1 MRLAGIITEYDPFHA
16 GHAWQL
22 RRARELGAQV
32 IAVCMSEDLTQR
44 GSAALLPPAV
54 AAKEAGPPRSA
65 KETAHSSTSAAA
77 STAPR
82 LRKVRFMVNILTFPL
97 SRRPGGAGRLL

>member
-22 RRARELGAQV
+22 RRARELGAEA

-44 GSAALLPPAV
+44 GSAALLPVAV
-54 AAKEAGPPRSA
+54 LAQGVGSETFGGYYDNTDVYNKLAA
-65 KETAHSSTSAAA
+65 
-77 STAPR
+77 
-82 LRKVRFMVNILTFPL
+82 
-97 SRRPGGAGRLL
+97 LLEIQ

>member
-1 MRLAGIITEYDPFHA
+1 MEPIRFQEAGRFSGNKLEKGGKNMRLAGIITEYDPFHT

-22 RRARELGAQV
+22 RRARELVAQV

-54 AAKEAGPPRSA
+54 
-65 KETAHSSTSAAA
+65 
-77 STAPR
+77 R
-82 LRKVRFMVNILTFPL
+82 L
-97 SRRPGGAGRLL
+97 

>member
-22 RRARELGAQV
+22 RRARELGVEA

-44 GSAALLPPAV
+44 GAAALLPVAV
-54 AAKEAGPPRSA
+54 RSVSF
-65 KETAHSSTSAAA
+65 SSTMPPLQIKPSVVVIVQFSSVTLPAE
-77 STAPR
+77 TKPR
-82 LRKVRFMVNILTFPL
+82 YTGPSSMVPPL
-97 SRRPGGAGRLL
+97 MVTVQSF

>member
-44 GSAALLPPAV
+44 GSAALL
-54 AAKEAGPPRSA
+54 
-65 KETAHSSTSAAA
+65 
-77 STAPR
+77 
-82 LRKVRFMVNILTFPL
+82 L
-97 SRRPGGAGRLL
+97 SLIHI